1 MAWGS
6 RPLHALIVSIVFIT
20 STPAVSRPII
30 SVGERCWTHTADI
43 YSLFVTSLVSAGCK
57 GEGAGRVRV
66 RQGRQR
72 GGIIY
77 IDHRTKI
84 YDYKH

>member
-1 MAWGS
+1 MSWGS